1 MWMSCQANH
10 CWRRQT
16 SLIRVA
22 DGAKDRGGSRYY
34 INSHS
39 LRFIH
44 LDDTEAASYG
54 EYLDQVEDK

>member
-1 MWMSCQANH
+1 
-10 CWRRQT
+10 
-16 SLIRVA
+16 LIRVA

-34 INSHS
+34 INSPS